1 MHGSHRVGNG
11 WCRKASNVSA
21 LALPLIVFVLS
32 GCFTSPQSTAQESNE
47 ARAVS
52 AVVPPCTITVG
63 VGDARDARAKQSLES
78 LRAPMPTAIPID
90 ASIAAAPTEFVSA
103 VRSALAVKDLPRAAE
118 AVVALLRVAPQS
130 AEAREALVRVQMLQ
144 HNAEGTR
151 KALEEL
157 RAVDPVSPL
166 LCALEGVE
174 LQHRGESDKAA
185 SLLAW
190 FVGADALSQE
200 TTLGAFPLGAAE
212 IQEALM
218 NACFDLG
225 ATEAATEA
233 ARAVL
238 AKSEEM
244 LPEQSVL
251 RSAMRARILL
261 GDIAF
266 ARGNRT
272 AALELWQIVAVSDG
286 FEAELA
292 RWRLASDAVREG
304 SAAADEECLRILADP
319 SALRRD
325 EPALLRV
332 AWIASHARED
342 GAFKYSIERA
352 AEIAA
357 SLPED
362 LRLQCIAARL
372 GDPSAR
378 ARLRGQTP
386 DAWKRDPFAYR
397 LALAGAAADSAT
409 DAAELACASVRNDPA
424 ALPSAAR
431 GLAWSGLHLD
441 ALQQA
446 LASSSEPTSQALWVA
461 VLAIC
466 GLPEDALAR
475 PASTT
480 AASLVVAASLRDTSL
495 VEAAVASMGSDADV
509 AQALAPLLIEAWRES
524 LDPLRAVDT
533 AERAALRVS
542 DPNDEREL
550 DLRTHFL
557 YEAARGRV
565 ETGTASKQM
574 REVLRAQVLAGSR
587 DAEIAWLTL
596 AAVRGDDCPPPPTI
610 ALRALVAADFLAAI
624 GSPLAADIL
633 ALAAECSPS
642 CTAIARLRVLSARGD
657 SAAERVL
664 SALSRAHP
672 ADAAL
677 ARETA
682 ATSLLALT
690 PLEQRRMDRAIAF
703 GVGTEHSSLD
713 RSAFARPT
721 TTPLMM
727 SDAER
732 AARESREADA
742 LRAVDAVLAQVN
754 TPDSVLVRAFALLV
768 ELRAAEGV
776 DAPAVDRLVQVV
788 VQRLIASTS
797 PIAPLWAVAVYD
809 TVSAQS
815 SDPDELITVA
825 EKLAPRVEVGVQGAA
840 QCYLLTARLLAR
852 EEPEFPAIFAHTL
865 AKHAIA
871 DPLIR
876 AQLARHAVAL
886 DAIAG
891 GREIETF
898 ATLRAV
904 RALGVDA
911 FAREGEELLAEA
923 ECLHRAS
930 GTYSMLGNDAGAA
943 VLMQESLRID
953 PDHAGSLNNLAY
965 AALERGELTEACERA
980 AIRAAQ
986 RAPDN
991 ASHLDTLGVLRYR
1004 KGELQDGSNGP
1015 GAITLFRT
1023 ALRLA
1028 PRDPSIATMLHL
1040 GDALWLSGDQ
1050 AGAVKCW
1057 QQIGQI
1063 ATLRYPPRE
1072 IAQSLAAFQQAQ
1084 FGMQFVDPS
1093 EFLRREYGATVE
1105 SAEHRL
1111 QSVSRGETPV
1121 LGASKAVA
1129 TPAVNIDAAH

>member
-1 MHGSHRVGNG
+1 MHDSHRVGNG
-11 WCRKASNVSA
+11 WCHKASNVSA
-21 LALPLIVFVLS
+21 IALPLIVFGLS
-32 GCFTSPQSTAQESNE
+32 GCFTPPQSTAQESNE
-47 ARAVS
+47 VRAAS
-52 AVVPPCTITVG
+52 AADPACTLTVG
-63 VGDARDARAKQSLES
+63 IADARDARSKQSLES
-78 LRAPMPTAIPID
+78 LRAPLPSPIPID

-118 AVVALLRVAPQS
+118 AVAALLRVAPQS
-130 AEAREALVRVQMLQ
+130 AEAREALVRVQILQ
-144 HNAEGTR
+144 HNAVGTR

-157 RAVDPVSPL
+157 RAVAPASSL

-174 LQHRGESDKAA
+174 QQHRGESEKAA
-185 SLLAW
+185 SRLAW
-190 FVGADALSQE
+190 FVGADALAQE
-200 TTLGAFPLGAAE
+200 TTLGAFPLGAVE

-218 NACFDLG
+218 NACFALG
-225 ATEAATEA
+225 ATEAAAEA

-238 AKSEEM
+238 AQSEEV
-244 LPEQSVL
+244 LREQSAL

-261 GDIAF
+261 GDVAL

-272 AALELWQIVAVSDG
+272 AALELWQIVAASDA

-292 RWRLASDAVREG
+292 RWRLASDAVRAG
-304 SAAADEECLRILADP
+304 SAAADAECLRILADP

-342 GAFKYSIERA
+342 GAFKHSRERA

-357 SLPED
+357 SLPAD

-378 ARLRGQTP
+378 ARVRGQTP

-409 DAAELACASVRNDPA
+409 DAAELACASVRNDVA

-431 GLAWSGLHLD
+431 GLAWSGLRLD
-441 ALQQA
+441 ALRQA
-446 LASSSEPTSQALWVA
+446 LASSSEPTSQSLWVA

-466 GLPEDALAR
+466 GLPEDALACS
-475 PASTT
+475 ATT
-480 AASLVVAASLRDTSL
+480 AASLVVAASLRDASL
-495 VEAAVASMGSDADV
+495 VEAAAASMESNADV

-533 AERAALRVS
+533 AERAALHVS
-542 DPNDEREL
+542 DPSDEREL

-557 YEAARGRV
+557 YEVARGRV
-565 ETGTASKQM
+565 ETGTASKQS
-574 REVLRAQVLAGSR
+574 RDVLRAQVLAGSR

-596 AAVRGDDCPPPPTI
+596 AAVRSDDCPPPPTI

-624 GSPLAADIL
+624 GSPLAADLL

-642 CTAIARLRVLSARGD
+642 CTAVARLRVLSARGD
-657 SAAERVL
+657 SSAERVL
-664 SALSRAHP
+664 GALSRAHP

-690 PLEQRRMDRAIAF
+690 PLEQRRMDRAIVF
-703 GVGTEHSSLD
+703 GVSTEHSSLD
-713 RSAFARPT
+713 RSAFARPMT
-721 TTPLMM
+721 APLMM

-742 LRAVDAVLAQVN
+742 LRAVEAVLAQAN
-754 TPDSVLVRAFALLV
+754 TPDSVLVRAFALLI
-768 ELRAAEGV
+768 ELRATEGV
-776 DAPAVDRLVQVV
+776 DAPVVDQLVQVV
-788 VQRLIASTS
+788 VQRLIASTW

-815 SDPDELITVA
+815 SDPNELAAVA

-840 QCYLLTARLLAR
+840 QCYMLTARLLAR
-852 EEPEFPAIFAHTL
+852 EEPEFAAIFVHTL
-865 AKHAIA
+865 ATHAIS

-876 AQLARHAVAL
+876 AQLARHAIAL

-891 GREIETF
+891 GRETETL

-923 ECLHRAS
+923 EGLHRAS

-943 VLMQESLRID
+943 LLMQESLRID

-1004 KGELQDGSNGP
+1004 KGELQDGSTGQ

-1040 GDALWLSGDQ
+1040 GDALWISGDQ

-1072 IAQSLAAFQQAQ
+1072 IAQSLAVFQHAQ
-1084 FGMQFVDPS
+1084 FGMQLVDPS

-1105 SAEHRL
+1105 GAEHRL

-1129 TPAVNIDAAH
+1129 TPAVDIDAAQ